1 MKRKS
6 ALAVKDQK
14 NVLIVIIAMFLLG
27 IATYILFSKILSESQ
42 KSQILFFAG
51 DAVSGEQLSNV
62 SVKFIQGRD
71 NPNGESLCQVVV
83 GANEETAVELPY
95 GEYTVQW
102 SADGYYT
109 TYQNVE
115 VLEEETLVREWM
127 VPILEENT
135 AYILAEWEAETDLD
149 LCVYNGQVGRC
160 IGKESTL
167 EDAGSFSYGDNDGA
181 KGYEL
186 VFLNNY
192 DGNEYGIYVKDNKAP
207 AENQTSSG
215 EVGRTTV
222 SIYTSN
228 GLLYQKELDDMQ
240 ETVLWYC
247 ADISYGQ
254 IKEWNEYIFDLTEYA
269 WVARDKGD
277 PEGWIENA
285 NIKAEE
291 KYEYSGQ
298 LYRLEVNK
306 FDLNGNEIA
315 CFEYGTDGKMTY
327 GHEGEYDVNGNL
339 ITSYIY
345 EYEEGVLLVSQSE
358 YVRDEKGNLLTRYTY
373 ECEEEV
379 LLVSRSEYVRDESG
393 NIIAW
398 SDYDRD
404 GKLSSRGEMEYDASG
419 NLISD
424 ADYDGNGELIIKE
437 EYTYDGNGNELT
449 HFLYGSDGLCGSWES
464 EYDDDGNE
472 IVVYGYVADG
482 SLDYKL
488 EREYDQNGNYIGECI
503 YDEQGISGMRTKFQ
517 YDENGILEAFYEYG
531 SDGELT
537 EKIEYDIHG
546 NQTAIYAYKD
556 GVLVRRH
563 INVFDENENPIEYYE
578 YRDGKLRTKIMR
590 EFNENGECTL
600 ICVYDGNGSL
610 ESRTTYDYV
619 YEYDAVGG
627 MKIFYYYVNDV
638 LTTKT
643 ITLFY

>member
-1 MKRKS
+1 MNKKGIS
-6 ALAVKDQK
+6 VFKAPKK
-14 NVLIVIIAMFLLG
+14 MLIVISAIFWLSIAS
-27 IATYILFSKILSESQ
+27 YILFSWTLSGG
-42 KSQILFFAG
+42 KKTQILFFVG
-51 DAVSGEQLSNV
+51 NAVNVEQLSDV
-62 SVKFIQGRD
+62 SIKFIQGRD
-71 NPNGESLCQVVV
+71 NPDGESLCQVVV
-83 GANEETAVELPY
+83 GANEETVVELPY

-102 SADGYYT
+102 SVDGYYS

-115 VLEEETLVREWM
+115 VWEKETLVKEWM

-135 AYILAEWEAETDLD
+135 AYILAEWETEIDID
-149 LCVYNGQVGRC
+149 LCVYNEQTGRC
-160 IGKESTL
+160 IGKETTL
-167 EDAGSFSYGDNDGA
+167 EDAGSFSHGDDSGT

-186 VFLNNY
+186 VFLKDY
-192 DGNEYGIYVKDNKAP
+192 DRNEYEVYVKSNPYP
-207 AENQTSSG
+207 AENQTSSRGAG
-215 EVGRTTV
+215 ETTV

-228 GLLYQKELDDMQ
+228 GLLYQKESDDIQ
-240 ETVLWYC
+240 ETTLWHC
-247 ADISYGQ
+247 ADINDGQ
-254 IKEWNEYIFDLTEYA
+254 IKEWDEYIFDLTQYSWA
-269 WVARDKGD
+269 ARDKSNPGF
-277 PEGWIENA
+277 WIENTS
-285 NIKAEE
+285 IKAEE

-339 ITSYIY
+339 ITSYTY
-345 EYEEGVLLVSQSE
+345 GYEEGVLLVSQSE
-358 YVRDEKGNLLTRYTY
+358 YVRDEKGNLLTCYTY

-379 LLVSRSEYVRDESG
+379 LLVSRSEYDYDESG

-424 ADYDGNGELIIKE
+424 AYYDGNGELIIKD

-449 HFLYGSDGLCGSWES
+449 HFLYGSEGLCGSWES

-472 IVVYGYVADG
+472 IVVYGYEADG
-482 SLDYKL
+482 SLDYKI
-488 EREYDQNGNYIGECI
+488 EREYDQNGNYIGGCT
-503 YDEQGISGMRTKFQ
+503 YDEQGISGMRTKFE

-546 NQTAIYAYKD
+546 NQTAIYVYKD
-556 GVLVRRH
+556 GVLTVQH

-578 YRDGKLRTKIMR
+578 YRDGKLKTKILR
-590 EFNENGECTL
+590 EFDGSGECIL
-600 ICVYDGNGSL
+600 IYVYHGDSL
-610 ESRTTYDYV
+610 EYKTTYDYV
-619 YEYDAVGG
+619 YEYDTVGS